1 MAAEKI
7 TMRKHWLL
15 LLLTAPFVLLAQ
27 TDEGFIRLQPGE
39 IAWSTPDP
47 ESGVSRVVLAGDP
60 SSDGFYLMRVRFPAG
75 FFTSPHY
82 HPNDRHVTVISGT
95 WYTGTGTAVDRDAMV
110 PLGPGSYMLHPAG
123 AIHYDGVKNGEVVVE
138 IKGIGPGT
146 VIPAG
151 Q

>member
-1 MAAEKI
+1 MKP
-7 TMRKHWLL
+7 RP
-15 LLLTAPFVLLAQ
+15 LLLTLAIAPFVLFAQ
-27 TDEGFIRLQPGE
+27 TDDGFVRLRPNDV
-39 IAWSTPDP
+39 AWSAPNPDN
-47 ESGVSRVVLAGDP
+47 GVSRVVIAGDP
-60 SSDGFYLMRVRFPAG
+60 SATGFYLMRVRFPAG
-75 FFTSPHY
+75 FYTAPHY

-95 WYTGTGTAVDRDAMV
+95 WYTGTGADADRDAMI

-123 AIHYDGVKNGEVVVE
+123 AVHYDGARDGEVVVE

>member
-1 MAAEKI
+1 MKRHPLLISIAI
-7 TMRKHWLL
+7 T
-15 LLLTAPFVLLAQ
+15 PFVLLAQ
-27 TDEGFIRLQPGE
+27 TDDGFVRLTPHDV
-39 IAWSTPDP
+39 AWSAPNP
-47 ESGVSRVVLAGDP
+47 ENGVSRVVIAGDP
-60 SSDGFYLMRVRFPAG
+60 AADGFYLMRVRFPAG
-75 FFTSPHY
+75 FFTDPHY

-95 WYTGTGTAVDRDAMV
+95 WYTGTGTDVDRDAMV

-123 AIHYDGVKNGEVVVE
+123 AVHYDGAKDGEVVVE